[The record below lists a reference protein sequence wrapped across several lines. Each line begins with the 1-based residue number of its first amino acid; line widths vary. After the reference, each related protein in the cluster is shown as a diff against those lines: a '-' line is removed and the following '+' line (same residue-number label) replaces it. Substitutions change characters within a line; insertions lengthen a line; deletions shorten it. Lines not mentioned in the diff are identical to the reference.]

1 MISDTNKEYLLSKF
15 NIDVN
20 KYSEEELNK
29 ILDEIINVLN
39 NSIKGKLDNIKELKN
54 KLVENI

>member
-1 MISDTNKEYLLSKF
+1 MISETNKEYLLSKF
-15 NIDVN
+15 NVDSN

-29 ILDEIINVLN
+29 ILDEIINILN
-39 NSIKGKLDNIKELKN
+39 NSIKTKLDNIKELKD